1 MIPSLLR
8 SALLAVLA
16 SGFAFGANSSA
27 PNSPDVSTSARSPS
41 ATMARSGRTPG
52 REILPD
58 PILLD
63 GSSQPAEKKP
73 EQGMLGNFE
82 LPGDDNVRSG
92 KAGGAQTPPGE
103 QAGAAEQKQGGKGG
117 AQGAQA
123 GGLQPKSPQ
132 AKPGTDG
139 RNSGPT
145 DPNAKAEGTQVAQLE
160 GAGAEG
166 QAGLEGAGTKPQAV
180 AIGDSAMQIKTV
192 ANAPGIVGATVP
204 AGQTQQ
210 MEKNIGGGRGSTPL
224 NGGGRSQTEKG
235 RAMPAGL

>member
-1 MIPSLLR
+1 MISSLIR
-8 SALLAVLA
+8 SALLAVLTSGLA
-16 SGFAFGANSSA
+16 SGANSSA
-27 PNSPDVSTSARSPS
+27 PSSRDGSDSARSAS
-41 ATMARSGRTPG
+41 ASAARGGRPPARG
-52 REILPD
+52 ILPD
-58 PILLD
+58 PMLLD
-63 GSSQPAEKKP
+63 GSGQPAEKRP

-82 LPGDDNVRSG
+82 LPGDDNVRNV

-103 QAGAAEQKQGGKGG
+103 QAGAAEQKQGGGG
-117 AQGAQA
+117 KAQGAQA
-123 GGLQPKSPQ
+123 GGSQPKNPQ

-139 RNSGPT
+139 GNSGPT
-145 DPNAKAEGTQVAQLE
+145 DPNAKAEGIQVAQLE

-166 QAGLEGAGTKPQAV
+166 QAGLEGPGNKPQAV
-180 AIGDSAMQIKTV
+180 SIGDSAMQIKTV

-224 NGGGRSQTEKG
+224 KGGGRSQTEKG